1 MKTAYS
7 IPDKAVPYI
16 LFQRTAYLRYT
27 NSLLYKALRKV
38 SPMPLYKPVVY
49 LESFFRGGAI
59 KDLYMDDMAHEYAV
73 IKSALPEECRSV
85 LDIGCGIAGI
95 NIFIQQ
101 HYNGKDLKFYLL
113 DKSAV
118 EDNVFYLFNARGA
131 FYNSLD
137 LARDTLVSSGIKKE
151 NIDLLEANEKNEIN
165 VPHSLDLIISLI
177 SWGFHYPITTYLDRV
192 YELLSDK
199 GRLIVDVRKETDGL
213 SLLKSR
219 FNHVQII
226 EETTTRQ
233 RIVCS
238 K

>member
-16 LFQRTAYLRYT
+16 LFQRTAYLKYT
-27 NSLLYKALRKV
+27 NSFLYKALRKV

-59 KDLYMDDMAHEYAV
+59 KDLYMEDMAHEYAV
-73 IKSALPEECRSV
+73 IKNALPEECRSV

-95 NIFIQQ
+95 NIFIQK
-101 HYNGKDLKFYLL
+101 HYNNEDLKFYLL

-137 LARDTLVSSGIKKE
+137 LARDTLMSSGIKKQ
-151 NIDLLEANEKNEIN
+151 NIALLEANEKNDIS
-165 VPHSLDLIISLI
+165 VAGSLDLIISLI
-177 SWGFHYPITTYLDRV
+177 SWGFHYPIATYLDRV
-192 YELLSDK
+192 HEILSEK
-199 GRLIVDVRKETDGL
+199 GRLIIDVRKETDGL
-213 SLLKSR
+213 DLLKSR
-219 FNHVQII
+219 FSNVQII

-233 RIVCS
+233 RVVCS